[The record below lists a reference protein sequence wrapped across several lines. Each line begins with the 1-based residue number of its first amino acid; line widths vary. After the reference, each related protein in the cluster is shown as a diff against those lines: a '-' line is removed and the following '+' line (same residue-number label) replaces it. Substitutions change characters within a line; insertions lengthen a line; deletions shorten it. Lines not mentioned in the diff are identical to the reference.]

1 MLSKRIIIFILS
13 VTLACALA
21 HTVIAQDM
29 RSECRISQIYV
40 NLGSDV
46 RCYEIICE
54 TENKDYLT
62 YNQAIRDRIARKLKE
77 LYTYNYRKGEI
88 SLLFTLKSDGSL
100 ANFDIDRTRSTDDKT
115 LIGITT
121 LGLKHASPFPR
132 FPKTVPFDT
141 LSFNV
146 TISFREK

>member
-1 MLSKRIIIFILS
+1 MRLKQTAGFIVLLLMAW
-13 VTLACALA
+13 VFT
-21 HTVIAQDM
+21 HTVTAQEM
-29 RSECRISQIYV
+29 RPETRISQVYV
-40 NLGSDV
+40 NSGADI

-100 ANFDIDRTRSTDDKT
+100 ANFDIDRTRSTDDKA
-115 LIGITT
+115 LIEITT